1 MEGEICVA
9 LLAGGQSRRMGRDKA
24 LLPWGDGLI
33 IDRMIAIASQVP
45 GATEAM
51 IVGDRPAYHGRGA
64 RVVAD
69 EYPGAGPLGGIA
81 TALAATAA
89 PRVLV
94 LAIDMPLASPDLLA
108 AMVRYETDAAI
119 LVPEVT
125 DRETGR
131 LRLQVLHAIYG
142 QECLEPARRR
152 ICQNERRVTSIYQD
166 VSVER
171 LDEAWVRAYDPEL
184 RSFENVNDPE
194 EYARVSARNH

>member
-1 MEGEICVA
+1 MGDGLCVA

-33 IDRMIAIASQVP
+33 IDRMIAIASAVP
-45 GATEAM
+45 GASEVL

-81 TALAATAA
+81 TALASTSA
-89 PRVLV
+89 PRALV
-94 LAIDMPLASPDLLA
+94 LAIDMPLASPALLA
-108 AMVRYETDAAI
+108 AMAGYPTSADI
-119 LVPEVT
+119 LVPEAT
-125 DRETGR
+125 DPRSGR

-142 QECLEPARRR
+142 QACLEPARRR
-152 ICQNERRVTSIYQD
+152 LCQNERRVTSIYED

-171 LDEAWVRAYDPEL
+171 LGETWIRQYDPEL
-184 RSFENVNDPE
+184 RSFENINDPE
-194 EYARVSARNH
+194 EYARVNASN